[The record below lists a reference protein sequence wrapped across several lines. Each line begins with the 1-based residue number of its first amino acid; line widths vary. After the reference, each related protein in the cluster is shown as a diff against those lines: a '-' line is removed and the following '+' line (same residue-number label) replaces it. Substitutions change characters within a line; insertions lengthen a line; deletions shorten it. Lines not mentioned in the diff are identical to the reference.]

1 MNKLLWESDNG
12 KWKIGIVDWRS
23 TSRRFAISDS
33 IFIQYP
39 TIYDNGKIGFD
50 NPTLLPKYVK
60 EKANELL
67 SNNKELL
74 EEV

>member
-1 MNKLLWESDNG
+1 MNKILWESDNG

-39 TIYDNGKIGFD
+39 TIYDGKVKYS

-60 EKANELL
+60 KEAKELL
-67 SNNKELL
+67 PKNKELL
-74 EEV
+74 EV

>member
-1 MNKLLWESDNG
+1 MNKVLWESDNG
-12 KWKIGIVDWRS
+12 KWKIGIVGWRS

-39 TIYDNGKIGFD
+39 TIYGGKVRYS

-60 EKANELL
+60 KEAKELL
-67 SNNKELL
+67 PKNKELL
-74 EEV
+74 EV